1 MDSNQLLFLYRDDER
16 IKKLK
21 QEISKPQSRVL
32 LGGVL
37 GSAQSYIASSLF
49 LTTEFTQVF
58 VCNDADSAQYLQN
71 DLQNLLDKKEILF
84 LPSSYKKSF
93 TFAEQSNNNILL
105 RAQTLNALLNAKKGG
120 ELLVTYPEAL
130 QELLVRKETLQKNTL
145 HLKTGEKAD
154 IDFLLDVLLEYGFER
169 TDFVYEPGEFSIR
182 GGIIDVFS
190 FGNELPYRI
199 ELFDDEVESMRTFD
213 PESQLSERKIS
224 ELTIIPNI
232 QNHFVQELQ
241 SSLFEFLPEHTIFWM
256 EDMQLFKEL
265 IEKQEQRALEEY
277 EQLAKSKTKEHPFL
291 NKQFNQLFLHS
302 SDLVAQLF
310 QYRIITQSPLDSHL
324 LKDGNDSSLLQLDIR
339 PQPSFGRNFDLLIQD
354 IQALQKEKYQVF
366 LCSENARQLERFH
379 HIFQDKQAQIS
390 FHPIYQAFT
399 SGFIDKD
406 LKIALYTDHQI
417 FERYHKYKT
426 KSGFNRNKALS
437 IRHLKDLNPG
447 DFVTHIDHGVGIF
460 SGLQKLTI
468 NGKEQEMVRLIYK
481 DEDVLYVNI
490 NSLHK
495 IAKYTGKEGHAPKIN
510 KLGSDVWTNLKNKTK
525 KKVKDIAAELIKLYA
540 MRKVQP
546 GFAFNKDTYLQDEL
560 EASFM
565 YEDTPDQYK
574 ATLDVK
580 ADMEKPHPMD
590 RLICGDVGFGKT
602 EVAIRAAFKA
612 VTDGKQVA
620 VLVPTTILAWQHYKT
635 FSSRLNEFGVTVDY
649 LNRFKSAKEKKE
661 TLQKAKEKKVDI
673 VIGTHAILSKDL
685 EFKDLGLLIIDEEQ
699 KFGVSAKEKL
709 RQLALNID
717 TLTLTATPIPRTLKF
732 SLMGARDLSNI
743 MTPPTNRI
751 PVSTEVHAFDIKFIK
766 EAIEFEVYRGGQVY
780 FVHNRVK
787 DIHEIEILLK
797 KMMPDI
803 SVATAHGQLEGDK
816 LEEIMLGFINGEF
829 DVLLSTNIIE
839 SGLDIPNANTILIH
853 NAHQFGLSDL
863 HQLRGRVGRSNK
875 KAFCYLISPP
885 KSVLTPE
892 AKKRLQT
899 LEEFSDLGSG
909 FQISL
914 RDMDIRGAGNLLG
927 AEQSGFIADIGFE
940 MYHKILDEAIQEL
953 KYTDFKE
960 VFKEQIEEQKQFVYE
975 CTIDTDVEMLI
986 PQEYVQ
992 NTEERLRLYTEL
1004 DEITNEE
1011 KLNVFAKKLTDRFG
1025 ALPKQVNELF
1035 DGLRIRWVAKKIGFE
1050 RIILK
1055 NNKLRCYFLENQ
1067 KSPYYDSP
1075 YFNLVMTHIQNAKKK
1090 CVIKQSGN
1098 SLILIYDNIKTM
1110 HETESIFKDIDEKV
1124 FKDN

>member
-1 MDSNQLLFLYRDDER
+1 MSNISHLLQRYRDTAQADIISRALDSAVNTPKRIQLSGLSGAQRAFVAAAVAQKKNGFCQVFIAESKEEAAYLHNDLESLLSGQTVFFFPDSFKRPAFFDE
-16 IKKLK
+16 IN
-21 QEISKPQSRVL
+21 P
-32 LGGVL
+32 
-37 GSAQSYIASSLF
+37 
-49 LTTEFTQVF
+49 TQVLQRSE
-58 VCNDADSAQYLQN
+58 VVSKAVGTGGSLPVVRTDGRKADTPASL
-71 DLQNLLDKKEILF
+71 I
-84 LPSSYKKSF
+84 
-93 TFAEQSNNNILL
+93 
-105 RAQTLNALLNAKKGG
+105 
-120 ELLVTYPEAL
+120 VTYPEAL
-130 QELLVRKETLQKNTL
+130 FEKVVNPNVLAETRIRIAA
-145 HLKTGEKAD
+145 GER
-154 IDFLLDVLLEYGFER
+154 LDVDFVIEVLIEYGFER
-169 TDFVYEPGEFSIR
+169 TDFVYEPGQFSIR
-182 GGIIDVFS
+182 GGIVDLFS
-190 FGNELPYRI
+190 WGNELPYRI
-199 ELFDDEVESMRTFD
+199 ELFDDEVESMRTFN

-241 SSLFEFLPEHTIFWM
+241 SSLFEFLPENTIFWM
-256 EDMQLFKEL
+256 EDMPLFKEL

-291 NKQFNQLFLHS
+291 NKQFSQLFLNS
-302 SDLVAQLF
+302 NDLVLQLSH
-310 QYRIITQSPLDSHL
+310 YRIITQPPLIPLL
-324 LKDGNDSSLLQLDIR
+324 LKDENGSSLLQVDIR

-447 DFVTHIDHGVGIF
+447 DYVTHIDHGVGVF

-661 TLQKAKEKKVDI
+661 TLQKAKDKKVDI

-816 LEEIMLGFINGEF
+816 LEEIMLGFINGEY

-863 HQLRGRVGRSNK
+863 HQLRGRVGRGADQSYCILMAGIKLSSDSKQRLQAMVSTNDGFEI
-875 KAFCYLISPP
+875 ANIDLRLRGPGDIQGTRQSGVLDLNLP
-885 KSVLTPE
+885 LTPQHKIDVGVAVGVE
-892 AKKRLQT
+892 VHRR
-899 LEEFSDLGSG
+899 SG
-909 FQISL
+909 QV
-914 RDMDIRGAGNLLG
+914 R
-927 AEQSGFIADIGFE
+927 QSGQTEDAAP
-940 MYHKILDEAIQEL
+940 H
-953 KYTDFKE
+953 
-960 VFKEQIEEQKQFVYE
+960 
-975 CTIDTDVEMLI
+975 
-986 PQEYVQ
+986 PQGDHAGAARSKSAGTGV
-992 NTEERLRLYTEL
+992 
-1004 DEITNEE
+1004 ITTKSDPVGVTPNQAVV
-1011 KLNVFAKKLTDRFG
+1011 NDQRARTRVSPHG
-1025 ALPKQVNELF
+1025 PVAL
-1035 DGLRIRWVAKKIGFE
+1035 
-1050 RIILK
+1050 
-1055 NNKLRCYFLENQ
+1055 
-1067 KSPYYDSP
+1067 
-1075 YFNLVMTHIQNAKKK
+1075 
-1090 CVIKQSGN
+1090 
-1098 SLILIYDNIKTM
+1098 
-1110 HETESIFKDIDEKV
+1110 
-1124 FKDN
+1124 